1 MSDSTIKHLK
11 VTGDAADSFL
21 KRGGHLTRKRG
32 RKSSRA
38 DRDQEGGTSPGTIVQ
53 IQANRAPSS
62 IASVPNSGNASNLAK
77 TVTESTPATTAQ
89 EQTLKGG
96 VQEKHKPV
104 KVVLAAGKSNKNV
117 VLAPAKVKKV
127 ITHTPTQNQKTRK
140 IAKRIRMSI
149 GGLSKR
155 VTRAN
160 HIRGESRK
168 QDISAIKKT
177 LVEAK
182 LIKRDTK
189 APEAILRSMYSDYMM
204 LKNKAL

>member
-1 MSDSTIKHLK
+1 MSDSNIKQLK

-21 KRGGHLTRKRG
+21 KRAGHLSRKRG
-32 RKSSRA
+32 RRTSRV
-38 DRDQEGGTSPGTIVQ
+38 QEGGTSPGTIVQ
-53 IQANRAPSS
+53 IQANRVPS

-89 EQTLKGG
+89 EQSLKGG
-96 VQEKHKPV
+96 VQEKHTPV
-104 KVVLAAGKSNKNV
+104 KVVLAAGKPNKNV
-117 VLAPAKVKKV
+117 VLAPAKVKKA
-127 ITHTPTQNQKTRK
+127 ITHTPSQTQKTRK

-182 LIKRDTK
+182 LIKVESK
-189 APEAILRSMYSDYMM
+189 APESILRSMYSDYMM

>member
-1 MSDSTIKHLK
+1 MSDSTIKQLK

-53 IQANRAPSS
+53 IQANRTPSS
-62 IASVPNSGNASNLAK
+62 VVPNSSNASNIAK

-89 EQTLKGG
+89 EETLKGG
-96 VQEKHKPV
+96 VQQEHKPV

-127 ITHTPTQNQKTRK
+127 ITGTGIQKTRK

-182 LIKRDTK
+182 LIKVDTK

>member
-1 MSDSTIKHLK
+1 MSDSTIKNLK

-127 ITHTPTQNQKTRK
+127 ITGTTQNQKTRK

-168 QDISAIKKT
+168 QDILAIKKT

-182 LIKRDTK
+182 LIKLDTK

>member
-1 MSDSTIKHLK
+1 MSDSTIKQLK

-53 IQANRAPSS
+53 IQANRTPSS
-62 IASVPNSGNASNLAK
+62 VVPNSSNASNIAK
-77 TVTESTPATTAQ
+77 SVTESTPATTAQ
-89 EQTLKGG
+89 EETLKGG
-96 VQEKHKPV
+96 VQQEHKPV

-127 ITHTPTQNQKTRK
+127 ITGTGTGTQKTRK

-182 LIKRDTK
+182 LIKVETK